1 LFYFAFTQLGSGS
14 RVDLGSG
21 SIDEGNLGS
30 GSIDQQFGSASGS
43 RVEGSL
49 GSGSRFIRGS
59 GISGSASGSMSQ
71 TCIAFNASITSLS
84 ETDLS
89 LDKLVVAMDSK
100 RNTKEYKDRAIAFFK
115 NRFGIDMKNSQ
126 QGIALVP
133 VKQNPQI
140 VEHVTALYADQ
151 IPQVSLPTSN
161 IQILKDLYGLVV
173 TDDKEHDLGG
183 KFQGK
188 KIKKGDI
195 LGYGEMRFVD
205 QNGSEI
211 MPKVIFS
218 SLFPLRKQELSNQA
232 NTTDDMSWKWTDYIV
247 DLTSPVWGKGLG
259 YGLIIEN
266 KLGSKNRVQTRLTH
280 SFPAFLSDLT
290 TVPRVTSKCFEIRS

>member
-1 LFYFAFTQLGSGS
+1 LVYFTFSQLGSGS
-14 RVDLGSG
+14 RDLGSG
-21 SIDEGNLGS
+21 SRDLGSGSMDEGNLGS
-30 GSIDQQFGSASGS
+30 GSV
-43 RVEGSL
+43 RGSL
-49 GSGSRFIRGS
+49 GSGSTFIRGS
-59 GISGSASGSMSQ
+59 GISGSGSMSQ
-71 TCIAFNASITSLS
+71 TCVAFNASITSLS

-100 RNTKEYKDRAIAFFK
+100 RNTNEYKTRATNFFK
-115 NRFGIDMKNSQ
+115 NRFGIDVANA
-126 QGIALVP
+126 QGISMVP
-133 VKQNPQI
+133 VKQNPDI
-140 VEHVTALYADQ
+140 HEYVTAAYADQ
-151 IPQVSLPTSN
+151 LPQVSLPTSN

-173 TDDKEHDLGG
+173 TDDQEHALGG

-211 MPKVIFS
+211 MPKIIFS
-218 SLFPLRKQELSNQA
+218 SLFPLRKQELSNQS

-266 KLGSKNRVQTRLTH
+266 KLGNKNRVQTRLTY
-280 SFPAFLSDLT
+280 SFPSFLSDLT
-290 TVPRVTSKCFEIRS
+290 SVPRVTEKCFQIRSWK